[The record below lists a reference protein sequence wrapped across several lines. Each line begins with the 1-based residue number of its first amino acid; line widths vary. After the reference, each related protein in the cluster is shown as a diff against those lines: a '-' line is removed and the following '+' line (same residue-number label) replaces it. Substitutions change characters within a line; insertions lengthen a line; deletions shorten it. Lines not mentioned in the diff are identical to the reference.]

1 MAQLTNNMTYEFLEE
16 IWGIIKEY
24 AGVYHIGTK
33 WNKLEKIGVETIH
46 NHYKDEYRYRINN
59 YKTYA
64 LGTKRIIFKDIFQN
78 YKTKEN
84 MMKLYKLITNKYPN
98 NNDKVSKFD
107 CKVGDQICY
116 ISSGWGYRYNDLV
129 GVVTKIN
136 KTTVSFKPYKIDRKV
151 SKNPDA
157 RREQTFE
164 TIRYYFDK
172 KNFEKVQAIK
182 KFRLDDSDYVE
193 RRIDW
198 GY

>member
-64 LGTKRIIFKDIFQN
+64 LGTKRIIFKDIFQK

-84 MMKLYKLITNKYPN
+84 MMKLYKLITDKYPN
-98 NNDKVSKFD
+98 KNDKVSNFD

-116 ISSGWGYRYNDLV
+116 VSSGWGYGYNDLV

-151 SKNPDA
+151 SENPNA

-172 KNFEKVQAIK
+172 KNFEKVKTIK
-182 KFRLDDSDYVE
+182 NFNLDDSDYVE
-193 RRIDW
+193 KRIDW